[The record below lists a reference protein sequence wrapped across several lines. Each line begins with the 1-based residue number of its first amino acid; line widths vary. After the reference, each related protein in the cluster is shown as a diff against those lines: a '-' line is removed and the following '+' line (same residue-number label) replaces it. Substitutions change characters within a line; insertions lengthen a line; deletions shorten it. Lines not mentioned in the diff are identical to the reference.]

1 LLWLFWIWVSWGIY
15 ETWAASKCDPPDLN
29 LPSS

>member
-1 LLWLFWIWVSWGIY
+1 LFWFWRGSLKLLSLAG
-15 ETWAASKCDPPDLN
+15 SNFDPPDLN